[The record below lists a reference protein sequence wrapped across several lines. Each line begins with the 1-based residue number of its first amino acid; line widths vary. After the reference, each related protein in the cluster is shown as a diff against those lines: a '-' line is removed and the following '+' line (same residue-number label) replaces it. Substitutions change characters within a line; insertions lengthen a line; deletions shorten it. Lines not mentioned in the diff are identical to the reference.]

1 MAVNIIPINTFCNIV
16 LTSFPLLNILA
27 IKNPPAR
34 GIITPSTAIINDA
47 LPVFFNWLISVSK
60 PAVNISTITPN
71 SASFWINSVSDKT
84 FKTAGPKITP
94 ATKAPTTCGIL
105 TFLVIN
111 PNSLVLIRISAK
123 SNKNS

>member
-1 MAVNIIPINTFCNIV
+1 MSSIIAAPNIAFPALVFNFPISFKVSTVILTEVAVNIIPMNTFCNMA

-27 IKNPPAR
+27 IKNPPTR

-71 SASFWINSVSDKT
+71 SASF
-84 FKTAGPKITP
+84 
-94 ATKAPTTCGIL
+94 
-105 TFLVIN
+105 
-111 PNSLVLIRISAK
+111 
-123 SNKNS
+123 